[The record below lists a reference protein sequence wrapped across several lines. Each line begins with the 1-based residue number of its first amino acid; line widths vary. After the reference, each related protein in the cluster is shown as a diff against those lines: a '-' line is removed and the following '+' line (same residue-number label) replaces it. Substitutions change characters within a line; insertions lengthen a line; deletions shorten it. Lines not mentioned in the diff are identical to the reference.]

1 MPPEVKSP
9 QSREVAAQKSFFEDD
24 PPRLATRLFGNPDY
38 PRNMRKKLVF
48 AAERLAGCEHVLEIG
63 AGRGLQLSYFL
74 DRMAADCRYAG
85 IDLAHGALRIATQRL
100 APELAGRVSLVN
112 STAENLPF
120 RDATFDGM
128 FCLDALHHVTSQE
141 AVLREIARVLRPDS
155 AIVCI
160 EPNPRYPVNLVYL
173 RDPIEQKLFD
183 LTPAKARQWGREAGL
198 VDVAIDH
205 LPVFFPSF
213 PAALEGMYE
222 ALERIAAKMGPV
234 RTLSTTRVLLARTA
248 SSGSV

>member
-1 MPPEVKSP
+1 MSD
-9 QSREVAAQKSFFEDD
+9 SSAQKEFFEND
-24 PPRLATRLFGNPDY
+24 PARLATCFFGNPSF
-38 PRNMRKKLVF
+38 PRTMRKKLAY
-48 AAERLAGCEHVLEIG
+48 AAHRLAGCEQILEIG

-74 DRMAADCRYAG
+74 ERMPVDCRYAG

-112 STAENLPF
+112 STAEDLPF
-120 RDATFDGM
+120 RGGAFDGM
-128 FCLDALHHVTSQE
+128 FCLDALHHVTSQP
-141 AVLREIARVLRPDS
+141 AVLREIARVLRPGS
-155 AIVCI
+155 PIVCI

-183 LTPAKARQWGREAGL
+183 LTPANARQWGREAGL

-213 PAALEGMYE
+213 PAALEGLYE
-222 ALERIAAKMGPV
+222 TLERIAAAIRPV

-248 SSGSV
+248 SSSAA